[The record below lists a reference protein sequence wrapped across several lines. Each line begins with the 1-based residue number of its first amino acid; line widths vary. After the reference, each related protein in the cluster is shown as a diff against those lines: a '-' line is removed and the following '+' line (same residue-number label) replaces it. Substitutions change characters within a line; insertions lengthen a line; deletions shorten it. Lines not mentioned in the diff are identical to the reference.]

1 MTKTKVADG
10 IITNHIV
17 SVEFD
22 GDPDKAMLA
31 VKSIA
36 AFRSVEERIQELKD
50 HLLGAAQ
57 NGGAQA
63 KYAADSAEALENALK
78 HLAKI
83 QNPKERKAARDM
95 AYCLLNA
102 CQSMWRVDVKKIEPQ
117 VVTGEKIRRG
127 GEKGRT
133 DRVRTSTLRKEAWQL
148 RADQLRA
155 EQLASGRPAL
165 SINKI
170 AEIMEKEEHGPR
182 ETIRRAIK

>member
-22 GDPDKAMLA
+22 GDTDKAMLA

-36 AFRSVEERIQELKD
+36 AFRSVEERIQELND
-50 HLLGAAQ
+50 HLLGAAK

-63 KYAADSAEALENALK
+63 KYAADCAEALNNALK

-83 QNPKERKAARDM
+83 QAPREQKAARDM

-102 CQSMWRVDVKKIEPQ
+102 FQSMWRVDVKQIEPE
-117 VVTGEKIRRG
+117 VVTGTKIRQGGMDGVKKLQKARG
-127 GEKGRT
+127 LEHQKLKETADELRLEFPGETKN
-133 DRVRTSTLRKEAWQL
+133 Q
-148 RADQLRA
+148 
-155 EQLASGRPAL
+155 
-165 SINKI
+165 I
-170 AEIMEKEEHGPR
+170 AKRMEKRGLGKQG
-182 ETIRRAIK
+182 TIRKII